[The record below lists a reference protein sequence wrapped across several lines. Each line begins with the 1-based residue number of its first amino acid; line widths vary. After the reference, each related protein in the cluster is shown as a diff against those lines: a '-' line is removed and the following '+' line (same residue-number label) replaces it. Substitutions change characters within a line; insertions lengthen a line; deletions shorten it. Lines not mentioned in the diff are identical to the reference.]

1 MNIIETSLSGVTII
15 EPDVF
20 GDARGYFMETW
31 HKDKFSSMGIDFNFV
46 QDNQS
51 YSVKNTL
58 RGLHYQIKNIQGKLV
73 RVVSGEI
80 FDVAVDIRRTSPC
93 FGKWTGQLLSSD
105 NKKMLWVPP
114 GFAHG
119 LLVVSET
126 AEVLYKCTDFY
137 APEHERSLAWNDK
150 NVEIDWPLDEGVLP
164 TLSEKDRQGK
174 ILNEIEKFT

>member
-51 YSVKNTL
+51 YSAKNTL
-58 RGLHYQIKNIQGKLV
+58 RGLHYQIKNTQGKLV

>member
-51 YSVKNTL
+51 YSAKNTL
-58 RGLHYQIKNIQGKLV
+58 RGLHYQIKNTQGKLV

-174 ILNEIEKFT
+174 TLNEIEKFT

>member
-51 YSVKNTL
+51 YSAKNTL

-174 ILNEIEKFT
+174 TLNEIEKFT